1 MKMSEM
7 VAYRVTAI
15 SATTG
20 EEKEIIVQI
29 PSHIEFRRDTRRA
42 KKYLKDQKKK

>member
-7 VAYRVTAI
+7 VAYRATAI

-20 EEKEIIVQI
+20 EEKEIIIQI
-29 PSHIEFRRDTRRA
+29 PSHEGQRNS
-42 KKYLKDQKKK
+42 